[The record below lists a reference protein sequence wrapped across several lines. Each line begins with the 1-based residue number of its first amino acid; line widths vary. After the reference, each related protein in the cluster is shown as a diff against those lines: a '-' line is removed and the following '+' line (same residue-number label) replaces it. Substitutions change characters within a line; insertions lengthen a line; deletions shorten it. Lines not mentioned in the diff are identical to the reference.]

1 MSYFFQL
8 IILLISFSSFS
19 IELEQ
24 EQLPVPP
31 YYEKTRSFTFSF
43 VERQPEV
50 PLFLK
55 ERIKEL
61 ELKSRITWKAFDS
74 LSYAFELVYLT
85 DFTHA
90 LNYFSRVNTDTVAH
104 PTTLH
109 LLQLTYLKT
118 NRYENLKQSIKNGP
132 DSPAVKEIRLRMVE
146 VREMNMNNSWDT
158 NENVVFPLLRD
169 SSNFEYKKTQKKFY
183 KYLVPRA
190 EDFKKALIY
199 DALYTDDTDKILSQA
214 FEEYGDFLK
223 EHFYLTNA
231 YMAYAISRHYDKR
244 NFSTA
249 KKLKEI
255 KTAMSEA
262 NFLLP
267 SIRENFVKASS
278 DRYLFKEI
286 AETNLDS
293 LSKTKIKSL
302 TLEEI
307 AELDSKKQPD
317 YLPWVNYEILL
328 MSILFLILLIVVVF
342 IRTKK

>member
-1 MSYFFQL
+1 MKQL
-8 IILLISFSSFS
+8 FHLLILLLSFSSFS
-19 IELEQ
+19 IDLDQ
-24 EQLPVPP
+24 IPVPP
-31 YYEKTRSFTFSF
+31 NYEKTRSFTLLF

-61 ELKSRITWKAFDS
+61 ELKSRTTWQPSDS
-74 LSYAFELVYLT
+74 LSYAFELVYLN

-118 NRYENLKQSIKNGP
+118 NRFENLKQSIINGP
-132 DSPAVKEIRLRMVE
+132 DSPTVKEIRLRIVE
-146 VREMNMNNSWDT
+146 VREMNMNRSWDT
-158 NENVVFPLLRD
+158 NENVMFPILRD
-169 SSNFEYKKTQKKFY
+169 SSNFEYKKSQKQYY

-190 EDFKKALIY
+190 EDFKKALMY
-199 DALYTDDTDKILSQA
+199 DALYTDDADKILSQA

-231 YMAYAISRHYDKR
+231 FMAYSISRLYDKR
-244 NFSTA
+244 NSSTA
-249 KKLKEI
+249 KKIKSI
-255 KTAMSEA
+255 KTEMSEA
-262 NFLLP
+262 NFLQP
-267 SIRENFVKASS
+267 SIRENFAKANS

-293 LSKTKIKSL
+293 LSKTKIESL

-307 AELDSKKQPD
+307 AELDLKKQRD

-328 MSILFLILLIVVVF
+328 ISILFLILLVVVIF

>member
-1 MSYFFQL
+1 MNYFFQL
-8 IILLISFSSFS
+8 SILFISFLSFS
-19 IELEQ
+19 KDKEQ
-24 EQLPVPP
+24 IPAEPP
-31 YYEKTRSFTFSF
+31 NYEKTMGFTLSF
-43 VERQPEV
+43 VERQPQV
-50 PLFLK
+50 PLFL
-55 ERIKEL
+55 EDRIKEL
-61 ELKSRITWKAFDS
+61 ELKSRLTWKAFDS
-74 LSYAFELVYLT
+74 LTYAFELVYLN
-85 DFTHA
+85 DFAHA
-90 LNYFSRVNTDTVAH
+90 LNYFSRVDTDTVAH

-118 NRYENLKQSIKNGP
+118 NRFENLKQSIKNGP
-132 DSPAVKEIRLRMVE
+132 EAPAVKEIRLRMVE
-146 VREMNMNNSWDT
+146 VREMNMNRSWDT
-158 NENVVFPLLRD
+158 NENVMFPLLKD
-169 SSNFEYKKTQKKFY
+169 SSNFVFKKSQKQFY
-183 KYLVPRA
+183 KYLIPRA

-199 DALYTDDTDKILSQA
+199 DAIYTDDADKILSQA

-267 SIRENFVKASS
+267 SIRENFAKASS

-293 LSKTKIKSL
+293 LSKIKIKSL

-328 MSILFLILLIVVVF
+328 ISILFLILLVVVVF